1 MSTDDNKDLV
11 RRFQD
16 GMLEALRTGNTDPL
30 LDTVD
35 PNCVFGMPGM
45 PSTLECMRQML
56 PAFRIAFSDM
66 QVTVGEMIAEGDK
79 VGYRLTATGV
89 TLSLRVT
96 PNAGADRIEGVER
109 RADGEAVLRVRVAAA
124 PDKGK
129 ANTAALALLARAL
142 GVPRTSLRLV
152 AGETARS
159 KRVAIAGDGPGLAAL
174 LQAAIG
180 TTAP

>member
-1 MSTDDNKDLV
+1 V
-11 RRFQD
+11 
-16 GMLEALRTGNTDPL
+16 
-30 LDTVD
+30 
-35 PNCVFGMPGM
+35 
-45 PSTLECMRQML
+45 
-56 PAFRIAFSDM
+56 
-66 QVTVGEMIAEGDK
+66 
-79 VGYRLTATGV
+79 
-89 TLSLRVT
+89 SLRVT